1 MSIRNTTITQLRQM
15 EDHEGLILQG
25 CGGSLQ
31 EWQDGINQLL
41 TEEGILQGGTKFEDI
56 SVYQHGGCTCLLF
69 PFTPEVQLDMGKLAL
84 WRIRSSEQFGGM
96 WLSDYV
102 DIKLGGYIQSQQN
115 QQKPDCPLIGQD
127 GNIFNLMGIASRTL
141 KENGLSEQA
150 REMRQRITQCHSY
163 DSALCIIADYVN
175 ITSLQE
181 MDQGMDEMSMT

>member
-1 MSIRNTTITQLRQM
+1 MSIREITVDQMQQM
-15 EDHEGLILQG
+15 EDQEGLVLQG

-56 SVYQHGGCTCLLF
+56 RVFQNEGCTCLLF
-69 PFTPEVQLDMGKLAL
+69 PFTPEVQLDMRKLAL

-102 DIKLGGYIQSQQN
+102 DIKLGGYIQDQPMK
-115 QQKPDCPLIGQD
+115 QKPDCPLIGED

-141 KENGLSEQA
+141 KENGLSDQA
-150 REMRQRITQCHSY
+150 REMRQRITQCQSY
-163 DSALCIIADYVN
+163 DSALCIIAYYVN
-175 ITSLQE
+175 ITENEQQE
-181 MDQGMDEMSMT
+181 DMSMELY

>member
-15 EDHEGLILQG
+15 ADQEGLVLQG

-41 TEEGILQGGTKFEDI
+41 TEEGILQGGTKFED
-56 SVYQHGGCTCLLF
+56 VCVFQNEGCTCLLF
-69 PFTPEVQLDMGKLAL
+69 PFTPEVQLDMGKLAV
-84 WRIRSSEQFGGM
+84 WRIRSREQFEGM

-102 DIKLGGYIQSQQN
+102 DIKLGGYAQEQQGP
-115 QQKPDCPLIGQD
+115 QKPDCPLIGEE

-141 KENGLSEQA
+141 KENGMAEQA
-150 REMRQRITQCHSY
+150 REMRQRITQCQSY

-175 ITSLQE
+175 ITEKEQQE
-181 MDQGMDEMSMT
+181 DMSMEMH

>member
-1 MSIRNTTITQLRQM
+1 MSIQNTTITQLRQM
-15 EDHEGLILQG
+15 EELEGLVLQG
-25 CGGSLQ
+25 CGGSLE

-41 TEEGILQGGTKFEDI
+41 AEEGILQGGTKFEDI
-56 SVYQHGGCTCLLF
+56 RVFQNEGCTCLLF
-69 PFTPEVQLDMGKLAL
+69 PFTPEVQLDMGKLAV

-102 DIKLGGYIQSQQN
+102 DIKLGGYIQSQQT
-115 QQKPDCPLIGQD
+115 QQKPDCPLIGED

-141 KENGLSEQA
+141 KENGLSDQA

-175 ITSLQE
+175 ITSAQD
-181 MDQGMDEMSMT
+181 MDQGMDEMGMT